1 MSSKSFEELKKEFED
16 KQKKNGLF
24 TDSRWNDTDPGIV
37 VGHSKSTYEER
48 LRAVKLHM
56 SILFKQGV
64 FSSEKEYKEEL
75 AKEIQNIKKEYNIKD

>member
-1 MSSKSFEELKKEFED
+1 MSNKSFEELKKEFEE
-16 KQKKNGLF
+16 KQKKEGLF
-24 TDSRWNDTDPGIV
+24 TDSRWNDTTPPIV

-64 FSSEKEYKEEL
+64 FTQEEYEKELEKRIKEV
-75 AKEIQNIKKEYNIKD
+75 KKEYNIKD

>member
-1 MSSKSFEELKKEFED
+1 MSNKSFEELKKEFEE
-16 KQKKNGLF
+16 KQKKEGLF
-24 TDSRWNDTDPGIV
+24 TDSRWNDTTTPIV

-64 FSSEKEYKEEL
+64 FTQEEYEKELEKRIKEV
-75 AKEIQNIKKEYNIKD
+75 KKEYNIKG